1 MGKFTRNLIEF
12 SGDKLLPVD
21 KCKFPSTTA
30 FKQSTIDV
38 QFEINNCQYGIDKIL
53 KMNVAVEVINYKIV
67 KTPKGISE
75 EGQELTGKKVLV
87 VGEFTLKT
95 SYISTSPDSKVDSH
109 SVIIPFCDYI
119 VLPKDYKNI
128 TIAKPEIFVED
139 IYIKKMSDFGCFG
152 NITYLAQIEAQ

>member
-21 KCKFPSTTA
+21 NCKFQSTSS
-30 FKQSTIDV
+30 FKQNTLDV
-38 QFEINNCQYGIDKIL
+38 QFDIDNGKYGIDKIL
-53 KMNVAVEVINYKIV
+53 KMNVDVDVINYKIV

-95 SYISTSPDSKVDSH
+95 SYISKSPDSKVDSY

-128 TIAKPEIFVED
+128 TIAKPEIFIED
-139 IYIKKMSDFGCFG
+139 IYIKKTSEYGFFG
-152 NITYLAQIEAQ
+152 NITYLAQIEIK